1 MKAIRLLAV
10 LFTTI
15 TFIYSCGN
23 SGNTSDE
30 VAQKV
35 RSLKKDYFEV
45 ASSDLEKSTY
55 KGKVK
60 SVKEIKYNAYSKFG
74 DAEIDTI
81 ITQEHIEYNSDGYI
95 TYIYNKN
102 NKEHYAHKGIPFE
115 YTYTYEKSDEKS
127 VINCFKGDTLHEKSI
142 KSLNRN
148 NFPTQVDIYN
158 SKGELDKRTKYKYD
172 KRGRLLE
179 KITYNSEGKSIKKLY
194 NITYDVHGFPSQYTD
209 CDISYNENGKTENTS
224 ITNLKYDINGNL
236 LFLSVTYDAINTQ
249 ITRTYK
255 NNKLSTST
263 FVYHYTSLD
272 YSTKTETRYYENY
285 NEGVTYE
292 HEGDI
297 LSRHRTEYEYDAKGN
312 IVKSTVFNNDEPASV
327 TITEFEYYE

>member
-1 MKAIRLLAV
+1 MKAIRILVVLLTA
-10 LFTTI
+10 I

-35 RSLKKDYFEV
+35 RGLKKDYFEV

-60 SVKEIKYNAYSKFG
+60 SVKETKYNAYSKFG

-95 TYIYNKN
+95 TYKYNKN
-102 NKEHYAHKGIPFE
+102 NRPYYIHKGIPFE
-115 YTYTYEKSDEKS
+115 YTYTYEKSDGKS
-127 VINCFKGDTLHEKSI
+127 VINCFNGDTLHEKSI

-172 KRGRLLE
+172 KRDRLLE
-179 KITYNSEGKSIKKLY
+179 EITYNSDGKTIEKLY
-194 NITYDVHGFPSQYTD
+194 NITYDIHGFPSQYTD
-209 CDISYNENGKTENTS
+209 CYISYNENGKTENTYV
-224 ITNLKYDINGNL
+224 TNLKYDINGNL

-249 ITRTYK
+249 ITKTYK

-263 FVYHYTSLD
+263 VVYYYTSLD
-272 YSTKTETRYYENY
+272 YSTKAETRYYENY

-292 HEGDI
+292 HEGDV
-297 LSRHRTEYEYDAKGN
+297 LTRHRTEYEYDAKGN
-312 IVKSTVFNNDEPASV
+312 IIKKTVFQDGEPTSV